1 MPTAKNAAQKPHQSR
16 FLRYRVHTHAMK
28 PGFSL
33 YLDCWRILAA
43 TLVFF
48 DHACAHA
55 MSGGFLWR
63 LAGYGQDGVL
73 LFFVLSGF
81 IIGYV
86 VDTRETD
93 WRSYAAARCGRIY
106 SVVIPA
112 LCMTTLLIYAG
123 ATVQPVPAH
132 TLTGYITGIDAAS
145 TLRILTFTN
154 ETWQTTT
161 PEGFDQPIWS
171 LGFEVPYYLIFGIAV
186 FTRGAWKIILP
197 LMALAAFGPRVALM
211 FPVWLLGLACW
222 KASHVWRATT
232 RSRATRWL
240 AVATLLL
247 TPLLYA
253 AAVRALPY
261 HLFICERS
269 SLSPARLTDYLSF
282 YARALIFGANLVAA
296 AQCADLYGAL
306 LSRAKRP
313 ITLLASGTFA
323 LYLFHLPIMRFFAAV
338 LPMPNTAWSFRIF
351 IFIVTPVLAFS
362 LAMITEWH
370 KSAWRAMFAR
380 LLDRTR
386 PRRAVPAP

>member
-1 MPTAKNAAQKPHQSR
+1 
-16 FLRYRVHTHAMK
+16 MK

-48 DHACAHA
+48 DHAGWHTI
-55 MSGGFLWR
+55 SGGFLWQ

-81 IIGYV
+81 IIGFV
-86 VDTRETD
+86 VDTRERD

-106 SVVIPA
+106 SVLIPA
-112 LCMTTLLIYAG
+112 ICLAALLIYAG
-123 ATVQPVPAH
+123 AAIRPVPAH
-132 TLTGYITGIDAAS
+132 LLPFYITGIDA
-145 TLRILTFTN
+145 TVILRYLTFTH
-154 ETWQTTT
+154 EAWGFTT
-161 PEGFDQPIWS
+161 PLGFDGPIWS
-171 LGFEVPYYLIFGIAV
+171 LGYEVPYYLIFGLAA
-186 FTRGAWKIILP
+186 FGRGAWRIVLP
-197 LMALAAFGPRVALM
+197 LAALAAFGPRVALM
-211 FPVWLLGLACW
+211 FPVWLLGLGCW
-222 KASHVWRATT
+222 KFSNDRHAKISRTT
-232 RSRATRWL
+232 TWL
-240 AVATLLL
+240 AVATLLF
-247 TPLLYA
+247 TPVLYA
-253 AAVRALPY
+253 AVAHALPY
-261 HLFICERS
+261 RESICDPTTP
-269 SLSPARLTDYLSF
+269 SLSPSRLTDYRAF

-296 AQCADLYGAL
+296 AQCADLYGPL

-323 LYLFHLPIMRFFAAV
+323 LYLFHLPIIRFFAAV
-338 LPMPNTAWSFRIF
+338 LPMPNTAWSFRIV

-362 LAMITEWH
+362 LAMVTEWH